1 MGGSSDDEDLLG
13 VLRGPSSFANAFLYV
28 GLGTI
33 AIGLVIAFVGTG
45 EKGFKTNEL
54 RLIGPSLIGKLCYLS
69 FNLTLIHLY
78 FCFIGIGLICCIL
91 RIFFCV
97 CPSHCI
103 SSSRKARNKKI
114 AKVDVDHTTSLL
126 RADSKRVQIVRG
138 PSVPVFYYILK

>member
-1 MGGSSDDEDLLG
+1 MLLQFFIKFHQI
-13 VLRGPSSFANAFLYV
+13 VL
-28 GLGTI
+28 
-33 AIGLVIAFVGTG
+33 
-45 EKGFKTNEL
+45 
-54 RLIGPSLIGKLCYLS
+54 
-69 FNLTLIHLY
+69 
-78 FCFIGIGLICCIL
+78 GIGLICCIL

-138 PSVPVFYYILK
+138 PSTPVNNYILK